1 MKRTKT
7 YKFKEVD
14 LVSLR
19 ELALKVKNPTGFHL
33 RYGGLLTILR
43 TNVEEKLVHTLVQFY
58 DPVFRCFT
66 FPDFQLVPTL
76 EAYSSLLGLPI
87 AEGTLFTGPESPL
100 APLVIAKDLY
110 FNTSDVSKHLITKSH
125 IQGLTSKYLLE
136 RRTRRSDYG
145 RPDTMKPRT

>member
-1 MKRTKT
+1 MHSFINLLHAFIERSRQIKNFVNITGMKKTKS

-19 ELALKVKNPTGFHL
+19 ELAFKVKNLTGFRL
-33 RYGGLLTILR
+33 RYGGLLTVLR

-76 EAYSSLLGLPI
+76 EAYSSLLGLPYSRGDTFHGSWI
-87 AEGTLFTGPESPL
+87 S
-100 APLVIAKDLY
+100 
-110 FNTSDVSKHLITKSH
+110 S
-125 IQGLTSKYLLE
+125 
-136 RRTRRSDYG
+136 RSFGDC
-145 RPDTMKPRT
+145 